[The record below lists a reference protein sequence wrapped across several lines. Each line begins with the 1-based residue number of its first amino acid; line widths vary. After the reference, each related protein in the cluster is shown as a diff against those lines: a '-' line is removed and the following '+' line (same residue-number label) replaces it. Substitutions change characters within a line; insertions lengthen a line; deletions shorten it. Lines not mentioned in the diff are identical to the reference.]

1 MAEDDPT
8 VPNPLTER
16 QVQQIKQ
23 LKKDLKE
30 AATEQRRLAEVTAQF
45 NAEVRNQELALKQLD
60 AALASEAITQAEYV
74 QLQKE
79 SYDAI
84 QLAND
89 GLKQNQAELAQS
101 REAAARYNEELE
113 ETNKLL
119 AVKKGLIADVSEV
132 MGSIFGPELSKITGS
147 TKDLSKEFISL

>member
-1 MAEDDPT
+1 MAEDDPV

-23 LKKDLKE
+23 LKKDLKD

-60 AALASEAITQAEYV
+60 AALASGAITQAEYV

-89 GLKQNQAELAQS
+89 GLKQI
-101 REAAARYNEELE
+101 
-113 ETNKLL
+113 KLIL
-119 AVKKGLIADVSEV
+119 RNHEKQRPDTMKN
-132 MGSIFGPELSKITGS
+132 
-147 TKDLSKEFISL
+147 